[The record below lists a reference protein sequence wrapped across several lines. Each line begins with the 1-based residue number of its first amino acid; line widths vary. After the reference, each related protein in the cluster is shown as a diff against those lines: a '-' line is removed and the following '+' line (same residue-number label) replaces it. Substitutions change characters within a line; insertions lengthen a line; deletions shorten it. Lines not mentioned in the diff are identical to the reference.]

1 MSSTQRA
8 CVHTQ
13 RALSCSWY
21 IHTRWQWREG
31 LPISSRE
38 NILQRERVLGIVRQS
53 SMSPAQVVGRVE
65 LPAHVCA
72 MAGQINES
80 MSGVPS
86 ICLPKLRS
94 VKIQSV
100 TLITQVPSQVCK
112 YDVMCMELRTCHA
125 ESFAGLQICESIWSC
140 APCCTESLAQSASIT
155 QECMW
160 GMSHNACGGFLRLPC
175 CTYCTCSPAREN

>member
-8 CVHTQ
+8 YVHTQ

-53 SMSPAQVVGRVE
+53 SMTALPLRLWAGLSCQRTCVQWHGKSMNQCPACRQ
-65 LPAHVCA
+65 CA
-72 MAGQINES
+72 
-80 MSGVPS
+80 
-86 ICLPKLRS
+86 LPKLRS

-125 ESFAGLQICESIWSC
+125 ESFAGLQIYIMCMELRAVLHRVPRTVCKYNARMHVGECRITHVGEC
-140 APCCTESLAQSASIT
+140 RIT
-155 QECMW
+155 Q
-160 GMSHNACGGFLRLPC
+160 
-175 CTYCTCSPAREN
+175 

>member
-8 CVHTQ
+8 YVHTQ

-53 SMSPAQVVGRVE
+53 SMTA
-65 LPAHVCA
+65 LPLRLWAGLSCQRA
-72 MAGQINES
+72 MTGQINES

-140 APCCTESLAQSASIT
+140 APCCTESFAQSASIT

-160 GMSHNACGGFLRLPC
+160 GNVA
-175 CTYCTCSPAREN
+175 

>member
-8 CVHTQ
+8 YVHTQ

-53 SMSPAQVVGRVE
+53 SMTA
-65 LPAHVCA
+65 LPLRLWAGLSCQRA

-125 ESFAGLQICESIWSC
+125 ESFAGLQIYIMCMELRAVLHRVPGTVC
-140 APCCTESLAQSASIT
+140 KYNARMHVGGCRMT

-160 GMSHNACGGFLRLPC
+160 GNVA
-175 CTYCTCSPAREN
+175 

>member
-8 CVHTQ
+8 YVHTQ

-53 SMSPAQVVGRVE
+53 SMTALPLRLWAGLSCQRTCVQWHGKSMNQCPACRQ
-65 LPAHVCA
+65 CA
-72 MAGQINES
+72 
-80 MSGVPS
+80 
-86 ICLPKLRS
+86 LPKLRS

-112 YDVMCMELRTCHA
+112 YNVMCMELRTCHA

-140 APCCTESLAQSASIT
+140 APCCTESFAQSASIT

-160 GMSHNACGGFLRLPC
+160 GNVA
-175 CTYCTCSPAREN
+175 

>member
-8 CVHTQ
+8 YVHTQ

-53 SMSPAQVVGRVE
+53 SMTALPLRLWAGLSCQRTCVQWHGKSMNQCPACRQ
-65 LPAHVCA
+65 CA
-72 MAGQINES
+72 
-80 MSGVPS
+80 
-86 ICLPKLRS
+86 LPKLRS

-112 YDVMCMELRTCHA
+112 YNVMCMELRTCHA

-160 GMSHNACGGFLRLPC
+160 GNVA
-175 CTYCTCSPAREN
+175 

>member
-8 CVHTQ
+8 YVHTQ

-53 SMSPAQVVGRVE
+53 SMTALPLRLWAGLSCQRTCVQWHGKSMNQCPACRQ
-65 LPAHVCA
+65 CA
-72 MAGQINES
+72 
-80 MSGVPS
+80 
-86 ICLPKLRS
+86 LPKLRS

-140 APCCTESLAQSASIT
+140 APCCTESFAQSANIT

-160 GMSHNACGGFLRLPC
+160 GDVA
-175 CTYCTCSPAREN
+175 

>member
-8 CVHTQ
+8 YVHTQ

-38 NILQRERVLGIVRQS
+38 NILQRERVLGIVGQS
-53 SMSPAQVVGRVE
+53 SMTALPLRLWAGLSCQRTCVQWHGKSMNQCPACRQ
-65 LPAHVCA
+65 CA
-72 MAGQINES
+72 
-80 MSGVPS
+80 
-86 ICLPKLRS
+86 LPKLRS

-112 YDVMCMELRTCHA
+112 YNVMCMELRTCHA
-125 ESFAGLQICESIWSC
+125 ESLAGLQIYIICESIWSC
-140 APCCTESLAQSASIT
+140 APCYAKCYTESLRTVCKYNARIR
-155 QECMW
+155 W
-160 GMSHNACGGFLRLPC
+160 GNVA
-175 CTYCTCSPAREN
+175 

>member
-1 MSSTQRA
+1 MCCACVCCACVCNGRQIHESMSSAPALPLRLWAGLSCQRA
-8 CVHTQ
+8 
-13 RALSCSWY
+13 
-21 IHTRWQWREG
+21 I
-31 LPISSRE
+31 
-38 NILQRERVLGIVRQS
+38 
-53 SMSPAQVVGRVE
+53 
-65 LPAHVCA
+65 
-72 MAGQINES
+72 AGQINES

-160 GMSHNACGGFLRLPC
+160 GMSHNACGQMGKCSRGSLCVSLCAWLRDRLN
-175 CTYCTCSPAREN
+175 A

>member
-8 CVHTQ
+8 YVHTQ

-38 NILQRERVLGIVRQS
+38 NILQRERVLGIVGQS
-53 SMSPAQVVGRVE
+53 SMTALSLRLWAGLSCQRTCVQWHGKSMNQCPACRQ
-65 LPAHVCA
+65 CA
-72 MAGQINES
+72 
-80 MSGVPS
+80 
-86 ICLPKLRS
+86 LPKLRS

-140 APCCTESLAQSASIT
+140 APCCTESFAQSASIT

-160 GMSHNACGGFLRLPC
+160 GNVA
-175 CTYCTCSPAREN
+175 